1 MSTDRKINMSL
12 LVEVVE
18 TLERVGCQ
26 FEFCDGPTLDP
37 VPMGTCYLCE
47 TLAKLRVAVGQ
58 PARHPD
64 EMTASE
70 RIDDR
75 MRKYMASAV
84 PR

>member
-1 MSTDRKINMSL
+1 MSTDTEINQSL
-12 LVEVVE
+12 LVEAIE

-26 FEFCDGPTLDP
+26 FDFCDGPTLDP

-58 PARHPD
+58 HPRHPD

-70 RIDDR
+70 RVDDR
-75 MRKYMASAV
+75 LRRYMATTV